1 VQDPLPQSVTV
12 LLQQWKAGDREAL
25 DALVPVLYRELHGL
39 AHHYLRG
46 ERSGHTLQTTALVNE
61 AYLKMAQQGPVSIHG
76 RAHFVAVAARLM
88 RQILV
93 DAARRRRAGK
103 RDFECKVELNEDVV
117 PSPVRG
123 TDLLALDDALNAL
136 SELDARQSLIVELRF
151 FGGLSVEEIAAVLE
165 ISPATTK
172 REWSSARAWLYRE
185 MRKGGD
191 GKSGT
196 VDPG

>member
-1 VQDPLPQSVTV
+1 MQDPLPQSVTA
-12 LLQQWKAGDREAL
+12 LLRQWKSGDKEAL
-25 DALVPVLYRELHGL
+25 DALVPALYRELHAL

-61 AYLKMAQQGPVSIHG
+61 AYLKMAQQGPVSIQD

-103 RDFECKVELNEDVV
+103 RDFECKVELNEDLV

-123 TDLLALDDALNAL
+123 PDVLALDDALNAL
-136 SELDARQSLIVELRF
+136 SRLDARQSLIVELRF
-151 FGGLSVEEIAAVLE
+151 FGGLSVEEIAAVMA

-172 REWSSARAWLYRE
+172 REWSLARAWLYRE
-185 MRKGGD
+185 IKKGSD
-191 GKSGT
+191 GKIGA
-196 VDPG
+196 VAPG